1 MEACVFFPYTL
12 NSWKIPSISVLSHTA
27 VWLQWLHSCSAQ
39 GRGAREPLCAQPG
52 RWLKKEGV
60 EQKLPSVSSCWPNNQ
75 CWAFLELTAHTWRK
89 TALHPSQGKP
99 VSLIHHRK
107 RKRKHFSRKWSGKCL
122 CLGCLFSVSSDHK
135 WFRHRARAQQGL
147 SDRLASRSSEHLAW
161 CLETQPG
168 QHSFSPKLQYDWL
181 THIPSRIPSSEP
193 RQSDP
198 PNASPTAG
206 MHL

>member
-1 MEACVFFPYTL
+1 MASLLFCVGKRCTWASLFPA
-12 NSWKIPSISVLSHTA
+12 WKMTKER
-27 VWLQWLHSCSAQ
+27 
-39 GRGAREPLCAQPG
+39 GRRT
-52 RWLKKEGV
+52 
-60 EQKLPSVSSCWPNNQ
+60 KLPSVSTCWPSNQ
-75 CWAFLELTAHTWRK
+75 CWAFLELTAHTRRK
-89 TALHPSQGKP
+89 TVFHLSQGKP

-135 WFRHRARAQQGL
+135 WFRHRARTHKWFRHRARAQHGL
-147 SDRLASRSSEHLAW
+147 SDRLGSRSSGRLAW

-168 QHSFSPKLQYDWL
+168 QDPYSLRLQYDWL

-193 RQSDP
+193 QQSDP
-198 PNASPTAG
+198 PDASSIAG